1 MVAED
6 LGACIHGPLR
16 PCERRA
22 VTSFLVASKS
32 VRRRSRRRWRP
43 SCALPGACDLG
54 RGASA
59 RDAYQS
65 FPDERG
71 GCPCSLSRGNLDTL
85 FAAVNAV
92 RLGSR
97 SLQRPHRRDAGCP
110 ESGGNGPLWLRLVI
124 DLFCR
129 QMKTVRTGAGCV
141 FGLAKDRRG
150 NKSRSE
156 CSNDS

>member
-16 PCERRA
+16 SCERRA

-32 VRRRSRRRWRP
+32 VRRRLRRRWRP

-92 RLGSR
+92 RLRSR
-97 SLQRPHRRDAGCP
+97 SLQWPHRRDAGCP
-110 ESGGNGPLWLRLVI
+110 ESGGNGPLWLRVVI
-124 DLFCR
+124 DPLCH
-129 QMKTVRTGAGCV
+129 QIQTVRTLAGCV
-141 FGLAKDRRG
+141 LGLAWDRRG
-150 NKSRSE
+150 NKSRPE